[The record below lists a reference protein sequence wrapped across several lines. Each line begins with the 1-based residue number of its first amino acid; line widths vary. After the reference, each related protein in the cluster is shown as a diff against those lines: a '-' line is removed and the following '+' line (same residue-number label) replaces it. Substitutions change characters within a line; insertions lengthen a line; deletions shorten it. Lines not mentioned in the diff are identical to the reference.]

1 MDQEKIGKLIA
12 KLRKEKKLTQE
23 QLGAKLGVNGKAV
36 SKWECGLTTPD
47 ISIVNELASILGIS
61 TNELL
66 EGKQKINKDTKKG
79 VGNKIKTFISKNI
92 IFIIVIF
99 LLCIICTL
107 FSSFFVNNYKK
118 YQLISFKS
126 NNSEFYV
133 EGYIAI
139 YPNKELIILNDLV
152 YQSKEKGTSNEI
164 KVEQLKINI
173 INGNETIFEYV
184 FEKQYNDDGEIKK
197 NYISDVLEN
206 FLTITTE
213 DKNNTAF
220 KNKGLKLLIEYQLS
234 EEIIV
239 EEYELDVTVDEIS
252 STIIK

>member
-1 MDQEKIGKLIA
+1 M
-12 KLRKEKKLTQE
+12 
-23 QLGAKLGVNGKAV
+23 
-36 SKWECGLTTPD
+36 
-47 ISIVNELASILGIS
+47 
-61 TNELL
+61 
-66 EGKQKINKDTKKG
+66 
-79 VGNKIKTFISKNI
+79 
-92 IFIIVIF
+92 
-99 LLCIICTL
+99 
-107 FSSFFVNNYKK
+107 
-118 YQLISFKS
+118 
-126 NNSEFYV
+126 
-133 EGYIAI
+133 
-139 YPNKELIILNDLV
+139 
-152 YQSKEKGTSNEI
+152 
-164 KVEQLKINI
+164 EQLKINI